1 MRIRKQHKYRCP
13 IDFFGLFYFDE
24 QLIHLILIHKL
35 KLSIQ
40 KQFIMKNFIQK
51 PFFLFLALG
60 LLTFFVNSVEAQNPK
75 KILKQA
81 TKALGGEKAL
91 KSVSSW
97 KKSGLITRLKD
108 SSEGEFHALATAPGY
123 YNSLYDL
130 NGFEVEIGANGKSG
144 WIRDSREGL
153 KTLTGDESRDFQA
166 EVEFRN
172 LRWIDHKKQKA
183 KIAFGGQGEVNGNRT
198 NIVLFTNPRGVQIKL
213 YFGATTGILMREE
226 IPAGDSVKIFE
237 YSDYRPVGSIKEPFK
252 IKAIVDDETYAIA
265 LDQVIHNEQ
274 IAKENFDFPKI
285 SGAPLPDIPKLLQEL
300 QANEDRVDEIL
311 ENYSFKQKTTKRE
324 LTKSGELKVTES
336 ETYQLSFYKGNRIR
350 RLVAKNGEQLS
361 PEKQEDED
369 REVQKRVKE
378 IEKEIA
384 KEEARKVS
392 QSSDGTPDGEG
403 RRISIAEVLR
413 ASKLINPRRER
424 LKGRDVIVFDFE
436 PNPDFDT
443 KNAKSFLKFFGKV
456 GGVMWID
463 EKDKQVARLEA
474 ELFDSY
480 KVGGGLLAKLRKG
493 ASFVLE
499 QDRIN
504 DEIWLPSRA
513 DINLSVRV
521 LLFGGVKVNQ
531 IIESFDYK
539 KFTTDV
545 KDSKIGDVVKP

>member
-1 MRIRKQHKYRCP
+1 
-13 IDFFGLFYFDE
+13 
-24 QLIHLILIHKL
+24 
-35 KLSIQ
+35 
-40 KQFIMKNFIQK
+40 
-51 PFFLFLALG
+51 
-60 LLTFFVNSVEAQNPK
+60 
-75 KILKQA
+75 
-81 TKALGGEKAL
+81 
-91 KSVSSW
+91 
-97 KKSGLITRLKD
+97 
-108 SSEGEFHALATAPGY
+108 
-123 YNSLYDL
+123 
-130 NGFEVEIGANGKSG
+130 
-144 WIRDSREGL
+144 
-153 KTLTGDESRDFQA
+153 
-166 EVEFRN
+166 
-172 LRWIDHKKQKA
+172 
-183 KIAFGGQGEVNGNRT
+183 
-198 NIVLFTNPRGVQIKL
+198 
-213 YFGATTGILMREE
+213 MREE
-226 IPAGDSVKIFE
+226 IPAGNGVKIFE
-237 YSDYRPVGSIKEPFK
+237 YSDFRPIGQVKEPFK
-252 IKAIVDDETYAIA
+252 IKAIIDDETYEIA

-274 IAKENFDFPKI
+274 IAKENFDFPNR
-285 SGAPLPDIPKLLQEL
+285 SGEPLPEIPKLLQEL

-311 ENYSFKQKTTKRE
+311 ENYSYKQKTIKRE

-336 ETYQLSFYKGNRIR
+336 ETFQLSFYKGNRIR

-424 LKGRDVIVFDFE
+424 LKGRNVIVFDFE

-443 KNAKSFLKFFGKV
+443 NNAKSFLKFFGKV

-474 ELFDSY
+474 ELFDSF

-539 KFTTDV
+539 KFSTDV